1 MKKILGSFGALLLMC
16 SMHTSAKSTMLV
28 KGTEYTV
35 DTIFHA
41 KVGPGTTQTHLDLKS
56 ENNAR
61 LQVFYLTVERKTP
74 GLSMRAVCGKDM
86 VAGTE
91 RPSAMAKRKSGN
103 GVLYFAGTNGDFFA
117 TSGNATNGSS
127 KIGTPTFGCT
137 ADRETYKTSNGQIG
151 VINGSNNGCLQFSVD
166 MDGVARISRL
176 WYYTGTAT
184 LGDMETSFLGFNVSS
199 PDNGIT
205 LYTPKYW
212 GSTNQTSKAG
222 KCAEVTAKLVEGDK
236 MYAGTKFRLEVTST
250 PNDSGD
256 TEIPSDGVVIHGRG
270 SKVAYKGNT
279 IALDFVNSLK
289 VGDIVEFDNV
299 VLTDKG
305 STERIVPAQVVSGN
319 PQIVSGGVTLD
330 TEYMRDDASSKH
342 PRTGIAL
349 SQTGDSIIMMVVD
362 GRSAIS
368 DGVRTS
374 QLADIMRYAGAWEAL
389 NLDGG
394 GSSCLYTSAFGIR
407 NTNSEGSERATGNGI
422 FATVEA
428 PEDTEIAE
436 IRFHEFS
443 EKVLPKYGYYK
454 PAGFYGYNKYGV
466 LVDADLQG
474 VTLSCPAE
482 LGKIVN
488 NGTTLIANGS
498 GYHALTATY
507 KGVSTTHAVKVE
519 NTTPSLRV
527 PSVTFNQMGEYTV
540 EPVSYIG
547 ENMVT
552 LDNEAFTWSSD
563 DESVATVDAAGVV
576 KSLKAGKAKI
586 TGVVDTHKLEL
597 AVNVEVPDTRFR
609 AIDKDAAFS
618 TWSIKGANIESAS
631 VTEKPGGGIV
641 LNFTPT
647 ATKQVNV
654 TAVNSLPS
662 WSRPDSISIGVNP
675 GAAKI
680 QYVYILGIDQSNPS
694 DTVEY
699 KVKVSG
705 KVLQN
710 QNNKVDI
717 AMSEILDTSYAGS
730 YPFLLTGIKFSF
742 LTITKEAHKIDL
754 PKVSWVYNSVPG
766 SSAVEGIEAG
776 EKSALQLSPNPVESG
791 SIVRFGVSEAVSYAV
806 SALNGAVVKQGTGV
820 EVSTEGLS
828 SGIYLVSVKTAEGV
842 KAARLIVK

>member
-519 NTTPSLRV
+519 NPTPSLRV
-527 PSVTFNQMGEYTV
+527 PSVTFNQVGEYTV

-547 ENMVT
+547 EEMVI
-552 LDNEAFTWSSD
+552 LDNSAFTWTSSD
-563 DESVATVDAAGVV
+563 NSVATVDANGVV
-576 KSLKAGKAKI
+576 KAIKEGTAIIKGDVAGNI
-586 TGVVDTHKLEL
+586 VEL
-597 AVNVEVPDTRFR
+597 TVNVEFPNERYR
-609 AIDKDAAFS
+609 AVDLGSDSPWTIRGENLETS
-618 TWSIKGANIESAS
+618 TIE
-631 VTEKPGGGIV
+631 VLENGTKV
-641 LNFTPT
+641 LNFTPS

-654 TAVNSLPS
+654 SAVNNLQS
-662 WSRPDSISIGVNP
+662 WSRPDSICIEINP
-675 GAAKI
+675 GNTNPQFI
-680 QYVYILGIDQSNPS
+680 YVIGTDQANPTDS
-694 DTVEY
+694 VEY
-699 KVKVSG
+699 KL
-705 KVLQN
+705 KVLSKLTKN
-710 QNNKVDI
+710 ANNKIMI
-717 AMSEILDTSYAGS
+717 AMSDIIDTSYAGAF
-730 YPFLLTGIKFSF
+730 PFTLTAIRISF
-742 LTITKEAHKIDL
+742 LNITKEAQTIQFPKI
-754 PKVSWVYNSVPG
+754 SWLYDSVPSAIESVTA
-766 SSAVEGIEAG
+766 SSCNT
-776 EKSALQLSPNPVESG
+776 LLLCPNPVLAGTTVSLN
-791 SIVRFGVSEAVSYAV
+791 VSEAVDYTV
-806 SALNGAVVKQGTGV
+806 NALNGAQIMAGNGTEINTNGL
-820 EVSTEGLS
+820 TE
-828 SGIYLVSVKTAEGV
+828 GIYLVSAKVNGAPMTA
-842 KAARLIVK
+842 KLIVK

>member
-1 MKKILGSFGALLLMC
+1 MKKILLASAFTAATLLG
-16 SMHTSAKSTMLV
+16 TMPV
-28 KGTEYTV
+28 QAQKTIDIRGTVYSV

-527 PSVTFNQMGEYTV
+527 PSVTFNQVGEYTV

-547 ENMVT
+547 EEMVI
-552 LDNEAFTWSSD
+552 LDNSAFTWTSSD
-563 DESVATVDAAGVV
+563 ASVATVDAAGVV
-576 KSLKAGKAKI
+576 KVLKEGKAVIK
-586 TGVVDTHKLEL
+586 GVVADKVLEL
-597 AVNVEVPDTRFR
+597 TVNMEIPTERYRTIDADIDTPWTFIGENVDSLSTVETLE
-609 AIDKDAAFS
+609 
-618 TWSIKGANIESAS
+618 N
-631 VTEKPGGGIV
+631 GGIA
-641 LNFTPT
+641 LKFTPT
-647 ATKQVNV
+647 STKQVTV
-654 TAVNSLPS
+654 GVNNIVPS
-662 WSRPDSISIGVNP
+662 WSRPDSLCIEINP
-675 GAAKI
+675 GNTSVRYL
-680 QYVYILGIDQSNPS
+680 YVIGIDQANQNTP
-694 DTVEY
+694 VEY
-699 KVKVSG
+699 KLNVNG

-710 QNNKVDI
+710 TNNKVII
-717 AMSEILDTSYAGS
+717 AMSDLVNTEYVGAF
-730 YPFLLTGIKFSF
+730 PFTVTDIKFSY
-742 LTITKEAHKIDL
+742 LSITKEAHTIEI
-754 PKVSWVYNSVPG
+754 PRISWLYDAVPSAIETVTATSNS
-766 SSAVEGIEAG
+766 
-776 EKSALQLSPNPVESG
+776 LLLCPNPVTAG
-791 SIVRFGVSEAVSYAV
+791 TVVNLGVAEAVDFTV
-806 SALNGAVVKQGTGV
+806 NALNGVQVAAGNGT
-820 EVSTEGLS
+820 EIATDGLAA
-828 SGIYLVSVKTAEGV
+828 GIYVVSAKMGDTIKTA
-842 KAARLIVK
+842 KLIVK

>member
-552 LDNEAFTWSSD
+552 LDNEAFTWSSSN
-563 DESVATVDAAGVV
+563 EAVATVDEKGVV
-576 KSLKAGKAKI
+576 KSQKEGTAIIK
-586 TGVVDTHKLEL
+586 GVVDKHTLEL
-597 AVNVEVPDTRFR
+597 IVNIEVPTSRHR
-609 AIDKDAAFS
+609 AIDLDKETAWTFE
-618 TWSIKGANIESAS
+618 GANIAS
-631 VTEKPGGGIV
+631 SSIEATKENGIA
-641 LNFTPT
+641 LKITPS
-647 ATKQVNV
+647 ATKQVNFTISNEV
-654 TAVNSLPS
+654 TS
-662 WSRPDSISIGVNP
+662 WSRPDSICIEVNP
-675 GAAKI
+675 GATNPQFI
-680 QYVYILGIDQSNPS
+680 YVLGVDQANP
-694 DTVEY
+694 DVPVEY
-699 KVKVSG
+699 KLKILSQLT
-705 KVLQN
+705 KET
-710 QNNKVDI
+710 NNLIKI
-717 AMSEILDTSYAGS
+717 AMSDIVDTDYVGS
-730 YPFLLTGIKFSF
+730 FPFIVTGFRFSF
-742 LTITKEAHKIDL
+742 LTITKETHTFNIPRIYWLYDA
-754 PKVSWVYNSVPG
+754 VP
-766 SSAVEGIEAG
+766 SGIESVNANDN
-776 EKSALQLSPNPVESG
+776 ESLVLCPNPVTAGTVVSL
-791 SIVRFGVSEAVSYAV
+791 GVSETVEYTV
-806 SALNGAVVKQGTGV
+806 NALNGAQVVAGNGTEISTDGLAAGV
-820 EVSTEGLS
+820 YVVSAKVNGTT
-828 SGIYLVSVKTAEGV
+828 KTA
-842 KAARLIVK
+842 KLIVK

>member
-342 PRTGIAL
+342 PRTGIADRK
-349 SQTGDSIIMMVVD
+349 SVV
-362 GRSAIS
+362 
-368 DGVRTS
+368 
-374 QLADIMRYAGAWEAL
+374 
-389 NLDGG
+389 
-394 GSSCLYTSAFGIR
+394 
-407 NTNSEGSERATGNGI
+407 
-422 FATVEA
+422 
-428 PEDTEIAE
+428 
-436 IRFHEFS
+436 
-443 EKVLPKYGYYK
+443 
-454 PAGFYGYNKYGV
+454 
-466 LVDADLQG
+466 
-474 VTLSCPAE
+474 
-482 LGKIVN
+482 
-488 NGTTLIANGS
+488 
-498 GYHALTATY
+498 
-507 KGVSTTHAVKVE
+507 
-519 NTTPSLRV
+519 
-527 PSVTFNQMGEYTV
+527 
-540 EPVSYIG
+540 
-547 ENMVT
+547 
-552 LDNEAFTWSSD
+552 
-563 DESVATVDAAGVV
+563 
-576 KSLKAGKAKI
+576 
-586 TGVVDTHKLEL
+586 
-597 AVNVEVPDTRFR
+597 
-609 AIDKDAAFS
+609 
-618 TWSIKGANIESAS
+618 
-631 VTEKPGGGIV
+631 
-641 LNFTPT
+641 
-647 ATKQVNV
+647 
-654 TAVNSLPS
+654 
-662 WSRPDSISIGVNP
+662 
-675 GAAKI
+675 
-680 QYVYILGIDQSNPS
+680 
-694 DTVEY
+694 
-699 KVKVSG
+699 
-705 KVLQN
+705 
-710 QNNKVDI
+710 
-717 AMSEILDTSYAGS
+717 
-730 YPFLLTGIKFSF
+730 
-742 LTITKEAHKIDL
+742 
-754 PKVSWVYNSVPG
+754 
-766 SSAVEGIEAG
+766 
-776 EKSALQLSPNPVESG
+776 
-791 SIVRFGVSEAVSYAV
+791 
-806 SALNGAVVKQGTGV
+806 
-820 EVSTEGLS
+820 
-828 SGIYLVSVKTAEGV
+828 
-842 KAARLIVK
+842 

>member
-1 MKKILGSFGALLLMC
+1 MKKNLLNALF
-16 SMHTSAKSTMLV
+16 AMLV
-28 KGTEYTV
+28 VCVVPAHSQNTINIKGTEYKV
-35 DTIFHA
+35 DTVFHA
-41 KVGPGTTQTHLDLKS
+41 KIGPGTTQTHLDLTT
-56 ENNAR
+56 EDNAR

-74 GLSMRAVCGKDM
+74 GLSMRAVCGNDM

-184 LGDMETSFLGFNVSS
+184 LGDMVTSFLGFNVSS

-362 GRSAIS
+362 GRSSIS

-374 QLADIMRYAGAWEAL
+374 QLGDIMRYAGAWEAL

-422 FATVEA
+422 FATIEA
-428 PEDTEIAE
+428 PEDNEIAE
-436 IRFHEFS
+436 IRFKEFG
-443 EKVLPKYGYYK
+443 EKVISKFGYYK
-454 PAGFYGYNKYGV
+454 PEGFYGYNKYGV
-466 LVDADLQG
+466 LVDTDLQG
-474 VTLSCPAE
+474 VVLSCSPE

-488 NGTTLIANGS
+488 DGTALIANGS

-507 KGVSTTHAVKVE
+507 NGVTTTFPVKVE
-519 NTTPSLRV
+519 YTSPSLRV
-527 PSVTFNQMGEYTV
+527 PSVTFDKPGEYTI
-540 EPVSYIG
+540 EPISYIG
-547 ENMVT
+547 EEMIL
-552 LDNEAFTWSSD
+552 LDNTAFTWTSEDTSIASV
-563 DESVATVDAAGVV
+563 DELGVV
-576 KSLKAGKAKI
+576 KALKSGTTKI
-586 TGVVDTHKLEL
+586 IGVVDSHKLEL
-597 AVNVEVPDTRFR
+597 TINVEIPTERYRLV
-609 AIDKDAAFS
+609 DAECK
-618 TWSIKGANIESAS
+618 TPWTIEGDNLESAELETT
-631 VTEKPGGGIV
+631 VNGGIA
-641 LNFTPT
+641 LKFTPS
-647 ATKQVNV
+647 ATKQVTV
-654 TAVNSLPS
+654 SAVNNISS
-662 WSRPDSISIGVNP
+662 WSRPDSICVEVNP
-675 GAAKI
+675 GNTNPQFLYI
-680 QYVYILGIDQSNPS
+680 QGVNQANPS
-694 DTVEY
+694 EPVEY
-699 KVKVSG
+699 KLKIYS
-705 KVLQN
+705 KLTKN
-710 QNNKVDI
+710 ANNKVMI
-717 AMSEILDTSYAGS
+717 AMSDILDTEYLGAF
-730 YPFLLTGIKFSF
+730 PFTLTGIKFSF
-742 LTITKEAHKIDL
+742 LTVAKEAQTIEL
-754 PKVSWVYNSVPG
+754 PKISWLYDVIPSSIESVSADSNNN
-766 SSAVEGIEAG
+766 
-776 EKSALQLSPNPVESG
+776 LLLSPNPVTAG
-791 SIVRFGVSEAVSYAV
+791 TIVSLNVAEAVNFTLN
-806 SALNGAVVKQGTGV
+806 ALNGAQVMAGVGT
-820 EVSTEGLS
+820 EISTVGLAA
-828 SGIYLVSVKTAEGV
+828 GIYVVSSKAGDTIKTA
-842 KAARLIVK
+842 KLIVK